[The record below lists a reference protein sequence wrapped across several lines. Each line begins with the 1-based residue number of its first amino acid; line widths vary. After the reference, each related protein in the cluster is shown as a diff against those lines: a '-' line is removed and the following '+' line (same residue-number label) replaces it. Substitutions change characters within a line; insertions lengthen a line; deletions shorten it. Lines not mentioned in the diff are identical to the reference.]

1 MRTAIAC
8 ALAAAI
14 ASGCGGM
21 LAPTDG
27 QVVPST
33 TAPVEFTGAVFA
45 AGKPIT
51 VRAFD
56 FRARAWTAVASTT
69 SAPASATKFG
79 TAALYDWKTT
89 VPLDA
94 RFWLAG
100 FPGGFGA
107 RVQAAT
113 PDGALL
119 SVEASWRACAAT
131 WGNRAQFAD
140 HCASDHT
147 PAAWIA
153 TADFVPPVVRT
164 LDVRRYTTAQLTDA
178 DADRILADATVV
190 LQELDTQDVRCGEE
204 LERKGPVSVFTTGDG
219 SIDSDAEFTAVKNL
233 PGDVMIVNDINWCG
247 GLAPNI
253 IGCASGDSFAAVR
266 FGSLEGIL
274 WAHEHGHT
282 RGLPH
287 RTSDYAVMN
296 PTIRT
301 TARGVNATEC
311 AAYAGS

>member
-1 MRTAIAC
+1 MRMAIAC
-8 ALAAAI
+8 ALAAAV
-14 ASGCGGM
+14 ASGCM

-27 QVVPST
+27 QVVSST
-33 TAPVEFTGAVFA
+33 TAPVAFGGAVFA
-45 AGKPIT
+45 PGQGIT

-56 FRARAWTAVASTT
+56 FQARAWTAVASTT
-69 SAPASATKFG
+69 SAAGVAATFG
-79 TAALYDWKTT
+79 KAALYGWRTT

-100 FPGGFGA
+100 FPSGFGA
-107 RVQAAT
+107 RVQAAN
-113 PDGALL
+113 PSGALM
-119 SVEASWRACAAT
+119 SVEASWNACAKT
-131 WGNRAQFAD
+131 WDDPGQFAL

-153 TADFVPPVVRT
+153 TADFVPPVVRK
-164 LDVRRYTTAQLTDA
+164 LDVRRYTTAELTDA

-190 LQELDTQDVRCGEE
+190 LQELDTEDLRCGEE
-204 LERKGPVSVFTTGDG
+204 LERKAPVSVFATGDG
-219 SIDSDAEFTAVKNL
+219 SIDSDTEFAAVRNL
-233 PGDVMIVNDINWCG
+233 PGEVMIVNDINWCG
-247 GLAPNI
+247 GLVPNV

-266 FGSLEGIL
+266 LGSREGIL

-287 RTSDYAVMN
+287 RTSDYAIMN
-296 PTIRT
+296 PVIRT

-311 AAYAGS
+311 AAYAGP